1 MFYYSRL
8 GRGKKWCLVS
18 TFAAAPPVAHATV
31 YDVRAEDTL
40 ACQSG
45 FSRATVQTHQTHRLT
60 RYEEHCYSLGTILV
74 WREERNRQWAHSA
87 FNDWKFISLCT
98 SAALNGRFWICGA
111 CRFGFDC
118 ELIVIASTLR
128 RWREKPKM
136 RFVLFA
142 CGLLLVFCR
151 LPTSSA
157 HGQSPIALSIWFVF
171 FSCVQKPKSSGKCTA
186 IQPRLIW
193 LTDCWCRFTFRIHGE
208 HELTDQVFSRRQNC
222 TWLVAILH
230 SMCQP
235 AMWCK
240 HETDNSSGSLHF
252 HALPP
257 DQLLR
262 LIWLANWNCG
272 EAAGGNRLRGN
283 RLRGSGCGESGA
295 GRRLKCEKIRSRSDS
310 EIRAETKEGRFAH
323 LPRQVRTCLDS
334 PVFRNFEKVM
344 QLIFSL
350 FLSSFSLLLLIF
362 LPRSHDFRGKVPVWV
377 DSLEAPRR
385 FFERIPVTLQ
395 HFPLLSLLFLSVS
408 RFIFMYRCSEEVF
421 FWTTFGNWMKIL
433 LGILESWFSFRPCF
447 ICSFF
452 VLWRRVNFELE
463 SSAEFLM
470 PLDRFEAVSRHLWTF
485 FEIPTDSSG
494 NSCGDSFKVLPDTHW
509 THFLHPWIQAP
520 GLHLRFN
527 QRLIQSIPW
536 LQFWPTSSHYWIRVE
551 SFTRWANVKSKQFRI
566 RQRNDNQLVSTL
578 SIVSEF
584 SSLIGTSWTAALHS
598 GSVNNE

>member
-171 FSCVQKPKSSGKCTA
+171 FSYVQKPKSSGKCTA

-283 RLRGSGCGESGA
+283 RLRGSGCGEAAAGKRLRGIGCRAPAEVWEDSKPLRFGDSGWNKRGA
-295 GRRLKCEKIRSRSDS
+295 
-310 EIRAETKEGRFAH
+310 IRASAATSPNLSRLARFSQLWESDATH
-323 LPRQVRTCLDS
+323 FFPLSLFFFSSSFDFFTPLPRFPWESAGLGGFFGSSQKILWEDS
-334 PVFRNFEKVM
+334 RNFAT
-344 QLIFSL
+344 FS
-350 FLSSFSLLLLIF
+350 SSFS
-362 LPRSHDFRGKVPVWV
+362 S
-377 DSLEAPRR
+377 
-385 FFERIPVTLQ
+385 
-395 HFPLLSLLFLSVS
+395 LSLRLSLYFHVSVQWGGFLLNYFWELDEDSSWDSWKLVFFS
-408 RFIFMYRCSEEVF
+408 AMFYLFIFCS
-421 FWTTFGNWMKIL
+421 L
-433 LGILESWFSFRPCF
+433 
-447 ICSFF
+447 
-452 VLWRRVNFELE
+452 
-463 SSAEFLM
+463 
-470 PLDRFEAVSRHLWTF
+470 
-485 FEIPTDSSG
+485 
-494 NSCGDSFKVLPDTHW
+494 
-509 THFLHPWIQAP
+509 AP
-520 GLHLRFN
+520 
-527 QRLIQSIPW
+527 S
-536 LQFWPTSSHYWIRVE
+536 
-551 SFTRWANVKSKQFRI
+551 
-566 RQRNDNQLVSTL
+566 
-578 SIVSEF
+578 
-584 SSLIGTSWTAALHS
+584 
-598 GSVNNE
+598 

>member
-171 FSCVQKPKSSGKCTA
+171 FSYVQKPKSSGKCTA

-283 RLRGSGCGESGA
+283 RLRGSGCGEAAAGNRVPGA
-295 GRRLKCEKIRSRSDS
+295 GWSVRRFEAAPIRRFGLKQKRGDSRICRDKS
-310 EIRAETKEGRFAH
+310 ELVSTRPFFAT
-323 LPRQVRTCLDS
+323 LRKWCNSFFP
-334 PVFRNFEKVM
+334 
-344 QLIFSL
+344 
-350 FLSSFSLLLLIF
+350 SFSLLF
-362 LPRSHDFRGKVPVWV
+362 LFFFWFFYPAPTISVGKCRSGWILWKLPE
-377 DSLEAPRR
+377 DSLRG
-385 FFERIPVTLQ
+385 
-395 HFPLLSLLFLSVS
+395 FP
-408 RFIFMYRCSEEVF
+408 
-421 FWTTFGNWMKIL
+421 
-433 LGILESWFSFRPCF
+433 
-447 ICSFF
+447 
-452 VLWRRVNFELE
+452 
-463 SSAEFLM
+463 
-470 PLDRFEAVSRHLWTF
+470 
-485 FEIPTDSSG
+485 
-494 NSCGDSFKVLPDTHW
+494 
-509 THFLHPWIQAP
+509 
-520 GLHLRFN
+520 
-527 QRLIQSIPW
+527 
-536 LQFWPTSSHYWIRVE
+536 
-551 SFTRWANVKSKQFRI
+551 
-566 RQRNDNQLVSTL
+566 
-578 SIVSEF
+578 
-584 SSLIGTSWTAALHS
+584 
-598 GSVNNE
+598 